1 MAQLLLLDEQISNLL
16 ATDVGATGDDPTT
29 LSRTDMSASQT
40 GCPDSLQLGPIDS
53 GLQTA
58 TPATDIPV
66 QPTQTERGA
75 TDDQPPTASENVMN
89 SRDTQHA
96 ERRDKNVQEE
106 TENISG
112 SPPSSEVTPPLTLV
126 LIGNK
131 NSIDIG
137 SKNILLDHDQEI
149 HVKESRLYDL
159 FGDQI
164 ILINM
169 LEFPS
174 IDTIPEIPEDC
185 AFILLVSNDQ
195 QENQYT
201 SGMQWLEE
209 TLGKEHSSYVMTV
222 VTHDDSEEIC
232 ENELQKLKAKS
243 VFSEKRY
250 HTCTRSMKDENE
262 ILDLLEKINDMVSEN
277 RRMTGGNQ
285 ANLDETLKTGKTL
298 NILFLIFQSF

>member
-1 MAQLLLLDEQISNLL
+1 MFCFS
-16 ATDVGATGDDPTT
+16 
-29 LSRTDMSASQT
+29 
-40 GCPDSLQLGPIDS
+40 
-53 GLQTA
+53 
-58 TPATDIPV
+58 
-66 QPTQTERGA
+66 
-75 TDDQPPTASENVMN
+75 
-89 SRDTQHA
+89 
-96 ERRDKNVQEE
+96 
-106 TENISG
+106 
-112 SPPSSEVTPPLTLV
+112 VTPPLTLV

-169 LEFPS
+169 LGFPS

-243 VFSEKRY
+243 GFSEKRY

-262 ILDLLEKINDMVSEN
+262 ILDLLEKN
-277 RRMTGGNQ
+277 
-285 ANLDETLKTGKTL
+285 K
-298 NILFLIFQSF
+298 